1 MGAALRM
8 EAVQQEWKR
17 RKELEM
23 VCDVSPVAVPASAKR
38 ARLAS
43 CSAPE
48 YTLHIAF
55 VHEETINKHRATHL
69 ITVSAFTSRL
79 KLC

>member
-48 YTLHIAF
+48 YQTSSLCSD
-55 VHEETINKHRATHL
+55 TIHS
-69 ITVSAFTSRL
+69 ISRL
-79 KLC
+79 SMRKP